1 MVPRV
6 NSRPLGDGSF
16 FYFDRKEMRRDIM
29 ALVEQCKALKKAA
42 LFLEM
47 ADANAKN
54 EALQRVCESLI
65 RNQKYILEENQKDV
79 RAAQKTNVKES
90 LIDRLRLTEGRI
102 QDMVAGLKTIIDLKD
117 PIWQSNKVW
126 TLENNL
132 TISKM
137 TVPLGVIGII
147 YESRPNVTVDAF
159 GLALKSGNGILLRGS
174 SSAIYSNKA
183 LVRAIKEGLGNSRI
197 SDGVV
202 ELVEDTSH
210 EVVKEMLRMNE
221 YIDLIIPRGGKGLI
235 DFVVQNATVPTIE
248 TGVGNCHIFVD
259 QSAHQE
265 NALKIIENAKVQR
278 PGVCNAIETVLIHR
292 DIAQEILPKLY
303 DLLKD
308 RVELRG
314 CEMTQGIIPVIPAT
328 EEDWAEEYLDY
339 ILAVRVVENI
349 EEAISHIAKY
359 GSKHSESILTENYTN
374 AKTFQRRVDAAAV
387 YVNASTRFTDGGQF
401 GFGAEMGIST
411 QKMLPRGPMGL
422 EELVTI
428 KYTIQ
433 GNGQIRE

>member
-1 MVPRV
+1 M
-6 NSRPLGDGSF
+6 SL
-16 FYFDRKEMRRDIM
+16 I
-29 ALVEQCKALKKAA
+29 EQCKELKKAA
-42 LFLEM
+42 LILEM
-47 ADANAKN
+47 ADTNSKN
-54 EALQRVCESLI
+54 DALDKVCKSLI
-65 RNQKYILEENQKDV
+65 KNKDFILKENQKDIQN
-79 RAAQKTNVKES
+79 AKKNNMKES
-90 LIDRLRLTEGRI
+90 LIDRLNITEDRI
-102 QDMVAGLKTIIDLKD
+102 KGMIEGIRTIIDLKD

-159 GLALKSGNGILLRGS
+159 GLVLKSGNAILLRGS
-174 SSAIYSNKA
+174 SSAINSNKA
-183 LVRAIKEGLGNSRI
+183 LVAAIKEGLRDSKI
-197 SDGVV
+197 PEGVIA
-202 ELVEDTSH
+202 LVEDIDRN
-210 EVVKEMLRMNE
+210 VVKEMITMND
-221 YIDLIIPRGGKGLI
+221 YIDLVIPRGGKGLI

-248 TGVGNCHIFVD
+248 TGVGNCHVFVD
-259 QSAHQE
+259 ESANQE

-278 PGVCNAIETVLIHR
+278 PGVCNAIETVLIHKN
-292 DIAQEILPKLY
+292 IAQEILPKLY
-303 DLLKD
+303 ELLKN

-314 CEMTQGIIPVIPAT
+314 CKITQGIIPVIPAT

-339 ILAVRVVENI
+339 ILAIKVVENI
-349 EEAISHIAKY
+349 GEAIAHISKY
-359 GSKHSESILTENYTN
+359 GTQHSEAIITENYTN
-374 AKTFQRRVDAAAV
+374 AQTFQRRVDAAAV

-433 GNGQIRE
+433 GNGQVRE